1 MTNLD
6 SILKSRD
13 ITLPIKVRLVKAMV
27 FPVGM
32 YGCESWTVKKAER
45 RRIDAFELWCW
56 RRPLRVPWTAR
67 RSNQSIIKEI
77 SPGCSFERTD
87 AEAETPILW
96 PPHAKSWLIGKD
108 PDAGRDWGQEDKG
121 TTEDEMAGWHHQL
134 DAHDFGWILG
144 VGDGQGGLAC
154 CNSWSHRVGH
164 DEWLNWTELMLLVN
178 TPAVDFLQEC
188 CWGYPEFC
196 WQGWYSTEHLRN
208 SQRLEFSPKL
218 HSFASPAMYTK
229 IFQYSLSPGWLLCG
243 VLSSR
248 SNGVPLVKFV
258 SYLSLLK
265 KTILLIQNTV
275 MVCKSISSTG
285 ILVPCIYRVSDS
297 DIQCYLHYIYRL
309 YILYTYSVLHN
320 SYIIKEYIKII
331 IYNPVNYYWHL
342 PKAFAICFYGDWTLH
357 CCSCWPSTHPEGS
370 SGWRIRH
377 FVLQGN

>member
-1 MTNLD
+1 MWELD
-6 SILKSRD
+6 
-13 ITLPIKVRLVKAMV
+13 
-27 FPVGM
+27 
-32 YGCESWTVKKAER
+32 CEESWAPKNWCFWTVVLEKTLASPLDCKEIQPVHHKGNQSR
-45 RRIDAFELWCW
+45 VFIRKDWCW
-56 RRPLRVPWTAR
+56 GWNSNTLATSCEELTHWKRPWCWKGL
-67 RSNQSIIKEI
+67 
-77 SPGCSFERTD
+77 G
-87 AEAETPILW
+87 
-96 PPHAKSWLIGKD
+96 
-108 PDAGRDWGQEDKG
+108 AG
-121 TTEDEMAGWHHQL
+121 
-134 DAHDFGWILG
+134 
-144 VGDGQGGLAC
+144 GQGDDRGWDGWMTSPTWCTWLWV
-154 CNSWSHRVGH
+154 NSG
-164 DEWLNWTELMLLVN
+164 TELMLLVN